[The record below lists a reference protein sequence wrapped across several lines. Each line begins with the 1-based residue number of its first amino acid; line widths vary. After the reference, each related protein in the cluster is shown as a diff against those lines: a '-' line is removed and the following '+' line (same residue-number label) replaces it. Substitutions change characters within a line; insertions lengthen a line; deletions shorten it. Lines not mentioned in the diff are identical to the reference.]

1 MYMLSRK
8 SKFALI
14 IVIIGL
20 LLSSY
25 LLANKKSSLYAIK
38 EATYPKKIGFDDTE
52 EKRKRFEEISED
64 FLVNLK
70 KFSINSASLTL
81 SKADKNRNSLYSPIS
96 LYMALSM
103 VAETAGGETQKEILH
118 ALNMD
123 NIQIVRSET
132 PKLFRRLYFD
142 NQIGKLHLGNSL
154 WLNKDIRFNSEL
166 LDLLANEYYAS
177 SYSLDFSSKESSKEI
192 SKWVSE
198 HTGGKL
204 GNENGEFKLSPDD
217 VMTLIN
223 TVYFYDEWIDR
234 FNIENTKEDNFYLDD
249 GNIVKTDFMN
259 MTYGSHWFVGV
270 EGYTA
275 SLLNLKNSKSMIFIL
290 PDEGLSPYD
299 IVSDKKLLDEAV
311 NSIYSDKGQH
321 GKVIFKIPKFKFS
334 SSLNLIE
341 TSKAL
346 GIKKAFEDQADFTN
360 LSDTKPLF
368 ISEIKQ
374 NSAISIDE
382 KGVEAAAYT
391 EIGYAGAAQPDGIAE
406 MILDRPFIF
415 VITGVEGS
423 PLFIGII
430 NNPNVE

>member
-1 MYMLSRK
+1 
-8 SKFALI
+8 
-14 IVIIGL
+14 
-20 LLSSY
+20 
-25 LLANKKSSLYAIK
+25 
-38 EATYPKKIGFDDTE
+38 
-52 EKRKRFEEISED
+52 
-64 FLVNLK
+64 
-70 KFSINSASLTL
+70 
-81 SKADKNRNSLYSPIS
+81 
-96 LYMALSM
+96 
-103 VAETAGGETQKEILH
+103 
-118 ALNMD
+118 LN
-123 NIQIVRSET
+123 
-132 PKLFRRLYFD
+132 
-142 NQIGKLHLGNSL
+142 LGNSL
-154 WLNKDIRFNSEL
+154 WLNKDIRFNNEL

-177 SYSLDFSSKESSKEI
+177 SYSLDFAGKESSKEI
-192 SKWVSE
+192 GKWVSE
-198 HTGGKL
+198 QTGGKL
-204 GNENGEFKLSPDD
+204 GYELGEPKLSSDD

-234 FNIENTKEDNFYLDD
+234 FNIENTKEDNFYLGD
-249 GNIVKTDFMN
+249 GSIVKTDFMN
-259 MTYGSHWFVGV
+259 MTYGSHWFLGV
-270 EGYTA
+270 KGYTA

-321 GKVIFKIPKFKFS
+321 GKVIFQIPKFKFS

-341 TSKAL
+341 TSQAL
-346 GIKKAFEDQADFTN
+346 GIKEALENQADFTN

-368 ISEIKQ
+368 ISDIKQ